1 MNKSL
6 WLGAVAAL
14 GLATFP
20 AQNQAMGAEIKIGF
34 VTTLTGGGAVIGN
47 DMRKAVELA
56 LEHINKKM
64 GNLDVNVI
72 FADDE
77 VNPQKGKQATEKL
90 VERDNVDIVAG
101 YIWSNVLLA
110 SKDVVLDANKILISA
125 NAGPSDMAG
134 KQCHK
139 NFFNISWQ
147 NDQTPMALGELLNQ
161 KGVKSLYLIAPNY
174 AAGQDMV
181 AGVERTFKGKIVGKD
196 MTAWPQQ
203 MDWSAELTKV
213 KAANPDGVFT
223 FYPGGAGPA
232 FLTQYDQAGLTGKV
246 PLYSVYTLDALSL
259 PLLQKA
265 NNKGA
270 LGTFLTQMWAA
281 DMDNAPNN
289 KFVADFKKKHGAYPS
304 YYAAQSYDAIMMI
317 KAAVE
322 AVKGNL
328 KDIDGMRKKMEAA
341 DFGSVRG
348 PFKMGPNHFP
358 IQNFYANEVVV
369 DKDGTWMNANR
380 QVVLKDHQDS
390 YAKDCKM

>member
-1 MNKSL
+1 MNRFV

-14 GLATFP
+14 GLAALP
-20 AQNQAMGAEIKIGF
+20 AQSAEVKIGF
-34 VTTLTGGGAVIGN
+34 VTTLTGPGAVIGN
-47 DMRKAVELA
+47 DMRNAVELA

-64 GNLDVNVI
+64 GALDVNVVY
-72 FADDE
+72 ADDE

-110 SKDVVLDANKILISA
+110 SKDVVLDANNILISA
-125 NAGPSDMAG
+125 NAGPSDIAG
-134 KQCHK
+134 KSCHK
-139 NFFNISWQ
+139 NFFNVSWQ

-181 AGVERTFKGKIVGKD
+181 AGVELTFKGQIVGKD

-246 PLYSVYTLDALSL
+246 ALYSVYTLDALSL

-270 LGTFLTQMWAA
+270 LGTYLTQMWAA
-281 DMDNAPNN
+281 DMDNEANK
-289 KFVADFKKKHGAYPS
+289 KFVGDFKKKYNAYPS
-304 YYAAQSYDAIMMI
+304 YYAAQSYDAIMLI
-317 KAAVE
+317 KSAVE
-322 AVKGNL
+322 AVKGDL
-328 KDIDGMRKKMEAA
+328 KNVDGMRKAMEAA
-341 DFGSVRG
+341 NFASVRG

-369 DKDGTWMNANR
+369 DKDGNWMNANR
-380 QVVLKDHQDS
+380 QVVLKDNQDP